1 LRAKSLN
8 IYFTPVEDE
17 RMQWLYECNVFD
29 IVSTNMMAAGAS
41 LNNLSLFFI
50 SLVGVNYLFIIA
62 IVES

>member
-1 LRAKSLN
+1 MKG
-8 IYFTPVEDE
+8 
-17 RMQWLYECNVFD
+17 WLYVCNVFD